1 MKYIFLFLLIC
12 LGQNFFPVNAQTKKA
27 APIGKLFIIGGGNR
41 SPELM
46 QKLVASAAFT
56 PKDYVVVLPMSGSEP
71 DTSFFYFKEDFK
83 KVCSNTIVNFNFT
96 KQKVNDKNWLDS
108 LKNVRFIFIIGGDQ
122 QRFMS
127 IVLHTPVYDAIHAA
141 YTNGSTIAGTSAG
154 AAVMSEQMITG
165 KELIDT
171 AYNVM
176 FKKAHKKILILSS
189 GWGYLTML

>member
-1 MKYIFLFLLIC
+1 
-12 LGQNFFPVNAQTKKA
+12 
-27 APIGKLFIIGGGNR
+27 
-41 SPELM
+41 M

-83 KVCSNTIVNFNFT
+83 KVCSNTIVNFTFT

-108 LKNVRFIFIIGGDQ
+108 LKNARLIFITGRNQ

-141 YTNGSTIAGTSAG
+141 YTNGSTIARTSAG

-165 KELIDT
+165 KELTDT
-171 AYNVM
+171 A
-176 FKKAHKKILILSS
+176 
-189 GWGYLTML
+189 